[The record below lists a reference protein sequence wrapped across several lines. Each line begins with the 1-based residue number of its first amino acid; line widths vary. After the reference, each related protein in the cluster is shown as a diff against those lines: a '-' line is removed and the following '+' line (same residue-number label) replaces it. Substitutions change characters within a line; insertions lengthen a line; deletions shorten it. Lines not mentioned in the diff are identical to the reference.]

1 MALTRRSFIASSAA
15 FAAAGCASIGDAG
28 GAADAPRFEFGKDGA
43 FTFLQLTDLHLKPNG
58 RALHPR
64 VERVLRA
71 AFAKHAPSL
80 LVLTGDNV
88 NGQEGDVNAHG
99 KFEETVDPLIDL
111 FRSARIPFCV
121 TFGNH
126 DSERKGPGRFS
137 RQEQYD
143 YYRSRGGELHVLE
156 LQRRQSRG
164 ARVHRASRR
173 NLRHLDIRRIRLL
186 SRDAAMPSRHCATAR
201 RRRHIG
207 AKRKMWRRVD
217 KSVSAR
223 AACRGSCRTGLRAA
237 NSCATGE
244 LQR

>member
-88 NGQEGDVNAHG
+88 NGQEGDVNVHG
-99 KFEETVDPLIDL
+99 IFVDAPPCADPKAKEGPETGYSMDWPD
-111 FRSARIPFCV
+111 
-121 TFGNH
+121 
-126 DSERKGPGRFS
+126 
-137 RQEQYD
+137 
-143 YYRSRGGELHVLE
+143 
-156 LQRRQSRG
+156 G
-164 ARVHRASRR
+164 ARRM
-173 NLRHLDIRRIRLL
+173 LL
-186 SRDAAMPSRHCATAR
+186 APGAAGALKEHTCPPLWKTYRDAAHT
-201 RRRHIG
+201 
-207 AKRKMWRRVD
+207 VD
-217 KSVSAR
+217 
-223 AACRGSCRTGLRAA
+223 GRTLYD
-237 NSCATGE
+237 S
-244 LQR
+244 